1 MKKQKIAAK
10 MNAVLG
16 HIRKN
21 NFVYIIVFLFFIIK
35 ILIVS
40 NYTIVWW
47 DSAVYIGMGKYI
59 YSLGNAGLWES
70 SRPIVW
76 PLMLGFFW
84 KSGFD
89 IILFGRIMEIIFGS
103 LCILLTYMIGKKIF
117 DEKIG
122 LLASIFLVL
131 SPTFFFFNGVMLTE
145 IASTFFSLVA
155 IYSFLNKKHFISG
168 IFFGTAFMTRF
179 LQLFVL
185 ISILL
190 AMIVYNKNKIKNLN
204 KMIFGFILAI
214 LPYLIINQALYN
226 DFLFP
231 FKQQLYLS
239 QNSGWLNYLPV
250 TYYFVGLFKENFL
263 YLLSI
268 MGIFLVF
275 KGKDA
280 NKTTIAFSFAAFF
293 ILFNLINQK
302 EMRFLIV
309 LFPYMYLLV
318 AYSFFNILKYIKSK
332 SAEQVLFF
340 AIILSLV
347 FSQATT
353 YAYFKNE
360 FSKDNQY
367 IFFQQK
373 LNEVK
378 GKIWVSNPITP
389 VFSDLTI
396 SNLMYYPFFNEMKK
410 EELISIKK
418 PDFIFL
424 DSCDLACKPVDTDCK
439 NSKKSLMDH
448 LKIQLKI
455 IYSSTK
461 NQCTQLIFAK

>member
-1 MKKQKIAAK
+1 MD
-10 MNAVLG
+10 AVLG

-21 NFVYIIVFLFFIIK
+21 KLVYIIAFLFFIIK
-35 ILIVS
+35 LSTIS
-40 NYTIVWW
+40 SYKIVWW

-59 YSLGNAGLWES
+59 YSLGNAGLWEN

-76 PLMLGFFW
+76 SLILGFLW

-89 IILFGRIMEIIFGS
+89 VILFGRIMEMIFGS

-122 LLASIFLVL
+122 LLASIFLAL

-145 IASTFFSLVA
+145 IASTFFSLAA
-155 IYSFLNKKHFISG
+155 IYSFLNKKHFLSG

-190 AMIVYNKNKIKNLN
+190 AMIVYNKNKIKHLN
-204 KMIFGFILAI
+204 KMIFGFILVI
-214 LPYLIINQALYN
+214 LPYLILNQALYN

-268 MGIFLVF
+268 IGIFLIF
-275 KGKDA
+275 KDKDA
-280 NKTTIAFSFAAFF
+280 NKTAIALSFAAFF
-293 ILFNLINQK
+293 ILFNLIKQK

-309 LFPYMYLLV
+309 LFPYMYMLV
-318 AYSFFNILKYIKSK
+318 SYYLFNILKHLKSK
-332 SAEQVLFF
+332 SAKQVLFLTV
-340 AIILSLV
+340 ILSLV
-347 FSQATT
+347 ISQVATYT
-353 YAYFKNE
+353 YFKNE
-360 FSKDNQY
+360 SSKDNEY
-367 IFFQQK
+367 LFFQQK
-373 LNEVK
+373 LSEIK
-378 GKIWVSNPITP
+378 GKTWISNPITP

-396 SNLMYYPFFNEMKK
+396 SNLMYYPFFDEMKK
-410 EELISIKK
+410 EELISRKK

-424 DSCDLACKPVDTDCK
+424 DSCDLVCKPADIDCE